1 MTGLD
6 AFFSFLSMLRRCWN
20 CSPSRRLVSPVHI
33 YIYNFFF
40 YLNEIMSQSV
50 AQSVNYSAGQLAIQ
64 PVNQLVSQSTS
75 QSVSQSVSLSVCQ
88 LFI

>member
-6 AFFSFLSMLRRCWN
+6 AFFSFLSTLRRCWN
-20 CSPSRRLVSPVHI
+20 CSPSRRLVSPVCI
-33 YIYNFFF
+33 YIYIYIYFFFFSF

-64 PVNQLVSQSTS
+64 PVNQ
-75 QSVSQSVSLSVCQ
+75 SVS
-88 LFI
+88 

>member
-33 YIYNFFF
+33 YIYIYIIFF

-64 PVNQLVSQSTS
+64 PVNQ
-75 QSVSQSVSLSVCQ
+75 SVS
-88 LFI
+88 

>member
-6 AFFSFLSMLRRCWN
+6 AFFSFLSTLRRCWN
-20 CSPSRRLVSPVHI
+20 CSPSRCLVSPVCI
-33 YIYNFFF
+33 YIYIYFFFFSF

-64 PVNQLVSQSTS
+64 PVNQ
-75 QSVSQSVSLSVCQ
+75 SVS
-88 LFI
+88 